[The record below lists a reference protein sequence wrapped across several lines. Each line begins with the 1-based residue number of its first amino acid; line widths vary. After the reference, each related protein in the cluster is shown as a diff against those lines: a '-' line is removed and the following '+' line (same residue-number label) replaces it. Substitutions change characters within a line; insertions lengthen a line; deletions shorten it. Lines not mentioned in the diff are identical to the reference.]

1 MSEWILYNARMNV
14 MELRG
19 RDVPRFEKVAK
30 KLAGTPSKLS
40 KYLPAK
46 LTSYS
51 GLVCFILVS
60 YNKIS
65 VLSSF

>member
-1 MSEWILYNARMNV
+1 MNV

-30 KLAGTPSKLS
+30 KKLAGTPSKMS

-60 YNKIS
+60 CNKIS
-65 VLSSF
+65 MLSSF